1 MFLKQIFLGIVGVSF
16 GMFAA
21 GGVFTVLISV
31 GLIPR
36 FAGKMHVS
44 RKVFLFEEAVVCG
57 TLFGDFFSVFD
68 RYGHIGDLVIKNQ
81 VFGKGNTEA
90 VWHVLGLAVL
100 MVFGL
105 FFSIWFPMRAT
116 NALMVSV
123 RTAYHLGPPRRALV
137 HRFKT
142 LLYTVL
148 LILTIALTLALM
160 RIRRTVYSSVL
171 KR

>member
-1 MFLKQIFLGIVGVSF
+1 MFLRQIFLGIVGMSF

-68 RYGHIGDLVIKNQ
+68 RYGHIGKLVIENQ
-81 VFGKGNTEA
+81 VFGGNTEA
-90 VWHVLGLAVL
+90 AWRVLGMVVL
-100 MVFGL
+100 MIFGL
-105 FFSIWFPMRAT
+105 FAGIFVGCLALAIAEMLDTIPIFSRRVGFRHGLGIAVLAM
-116 NALMVSV
+116 ALGKAAGS
-123 RTAYHLGPPRRALV
+123 
-137 HRFKT
+137 
-142 LLYTVL
+142 LLYF
-148 LILTIALTLALM
+148 AKA
-160 RIRRTVYSSVL
+160 VYLHGGV
-171 KR
+171 